1 MEMTYDWLNH
11 ARNNPELK
19 QKIKDII
26 NSCQNTELTYQ
37 NMYRITFE
45 NTSQSV
51 IVRPFSETSDFHY
64 KIFNT
69 RITYRA
75 VLKLIDGN
83 FEDILSSDIT
93 RLD

>member
-26 NSCQNTELTYQ
+26 NSNQNTELTYRD
-37 NMYRITFE
+37 MYRITFE

-51 IVRPFSETSDFHY
+51 IVRPFSETSNFHN

-69 RITYRA
+69 RITYKA
-75 VLKLIDGN
+75 VLKFIDGN
-83 FEDILSSDIT
+83 FKDILASDIT
-93 RLD
+93 WLD

>member
-1 MEMTYDWLNH
+1 MEMTYDWLIH

-26 NSCQNTELTYQ
+26 NSNQNTELTYQ
-37 NMYRITFE
+37 EMYRITFE

-51 IVRPFSETSDFHY
+51 IIRPFSETSDFHY

-69 RITYRA
+69 RITYKA
-75 VLKLIDGN
+75 VLKFIDGN
-83 FEDILSSDIT
+83 FEDILPSDIT
-93 RLD
+93 WLD